1 MAIKTMKDL
10 DNLDI
15 ANHEFT
21 GDELGALL
29 LESVRQAKSGQGV
42 TRQVATNP
50 ATNPAIE
57 ARQNV
62 GLSQRDFA
70 EILGVS
76 VRTLQAWEQG
86 KRNPSKAASVLLKI
100 AKAEPQTLL
109 RAVH

>member
-10 DNLDI
+10 DDVDL
-15 ANHEFT
+15 ANHDFT

-29 LESVRQAKSGQGV
+29 LESIRQAKAGQGV
-42 TRQVATNP
+42 VREQTVVNE
-50 ATNPAIE
+50 AIE

-62 GLSQRDFA
+62 GLSQQEFA

-86 KRNPSKAASVLLKI
+86 KRHPSKAASVLLKI
-100 AKAEPQTLL
+100 AKVEPKVLL
-109 RAVH
+109 RVAH

>member
-10 DNLDI
+10 DNVDL
-15 ANHEFT
+15 ANHKFT

-29 LESVRQAKSGQGV
+29 LESIRQAKAGQGLV
-42 TRQVATNP
+42 REQTVVNE
-50 ATNPAIE
+50 AIE

-62 GLSQRDFA
+62 GLSQREFA

-86 KRNPSKAASVLLKI
+86 KRHPSKAASVLLKI
-100 AKAEPQTLL
+100 AKVEPKVLL
-109 RAVH
+109 RVAH

>member
-1 MAIKTMKDL
+1 MKDL
-10 DNLDI
+10 DTINL

-29 LESVRQAKSGQGV
+29 LESVRQAKAGQGV
-42 TRQVATNP
+42 VRREQPIVNE
-50 ATNPAIE
+50 AIE

-62 GLSQRDFA
+62 GLSQREFA

-86 KRNPSKAASVLLKI
+86 KRYPSKAASVLLKI
-100 AKAEPQTLL
+100 AKVEPQVLL
-109 RAVH
+109 RVAH

>member
-10 DNLDI
+10 DNVDL
-15 ANHEFT
+15 ANHNFT

-29 LESVRQAKSGQGV
+29 LESIRQAKAGQGV
-42 TRQVATNP
+42 VRAQTVVNE
-50 ATNPAIE
+50 AIE

-62 GLSQRDFA
+62 GLSQREFA

-86 KRNPSKAASVLLKI
+86 KRHPSKAASVLLKI
-100 AKAEPQTLL
+100 ARVEPKVLL
-109 RAVH
+109 RVTH

>member
-1 MAIKTMKDL
+1 MKDL
-10 DNLDI
+10 DTINL

-29 LESVRQAKSGQGV
+29 LLESVRQAKAGQGV
-42 TRQVATNP
+42 VREQPVVNE
-50 ATNPAIE
+50 AIE

-62 GLSQRDFA
+62 GLSQREFA

-86 KRNPSKAASVLLKI
+86 KRYPSKAASVLLKI
-100 AKAEPQTLL
+100 AKVEPQVLL
-109 RAVH
+109 RVAH

>member
-1 MAIKTMKDL
+1 MAIKTMNDL
-10 DNLDI
+10 DNIDLAD
-15 ANHEFT
+15 HEFT

-29 LESVRQAKSGQGV
+29 LESIRQAKAGQGV
-42 TRQVATNP
+42 VREQAFVNEAV
-50 ATNPAIE
+50 E

-62 GLSQRDFA
+62 GLSQQEFA

-100 AKAEPQTLL
+100 AKVEPKVLL
-109 RAVH
+109 RVAH

>member
-1 MAIKTMKDL
+1 MAVTSMKDL
-10 DNLDI
+10 DQIDI

-21 GDELGALL
+21 GEELGALL
-29 LESVRQAKSGQGV
+29 LESVRQAKAGQGI
-42 TRQVATNP
+42 TRQPTTASNP
-50 ATNPAIE
+50 ALE
-57 ARQNV
+57 ARQQV

-86 KRNPSKAASVLLKI
+86 KRNPSKGASVLLKI

-109 RAVH
+109 RAVY

>member
-1 MAIKTMKDL
+1 MAIKSMKDL
-10 DNLDI
+10 DTINL

-29 LESVRQAKSGQGV
+29 LESVRQAKAGQGV
-42 TRQVATNP
+42 VREQPIVNE
-50 ATNPAIE
+50 AIE

-62 GLSQRDFA
+62 GLSQREFA

-86 KRNPSKAASVLLKI
+86 KRYQSKAASVLLKI
-100 AKAEPQTLL
+100 AKVEPQVLL
-109 RAVH
+109 CVAH

>member
-10 DNLDI
+10 DNVDL
-15 ANHEFT
+15 ANYNFT

-29 LESVRQAKSGQGV
+29 LESIRQAKAGQGV
-42 TRQVATNP
+42 VREQTVVNE
-50 ATNPAIE
+50 AIE

-62 GLSQRDFA
+62 GLSQQEFA

-86 KRNPSKAASVLLKI
+86 KRHPSKAASVLLKI
-100 AKAEPQTLL
+100 AKVEPKVLL
-109 RAVH
+109 RVSH

>member
-1 MAIKTMKDL
+1 MAIKTMNDL
-10 DNLDI
+10 DNIDLAD
-15 ANHEFT
+15 HEFT

-29 LESVRQAKSGQGV
+29 LESFRQAKAGQGV
-42 TRQVATNP
+42 VREQTAVNEAV
-50 ATNPAIE
+50 E

-62 GLSQRDFA
+62 GLSQQEFA

-100 AKAEPQTLL
+100 AKVEPKVLL
-109 RAVH
+109 RVAH

>member
-1 MAIKTMKDL
+1 MAIKTMKAL
-10 DNLDI
+10 DNVDL

-29 LESVRQAKSGQGV
+29 LESIRQAKAGRGVVRGQTV
-42 TRQVATNP
+42 VNE
-50 ATNPAIE
+50 AIE

-62 GLSQRDFA
+62 GLSQREFA

-86 KRNPSKAASVLLKI
+86 KRHPSKAASVLLKI
-100 AKAEPQTLL
+100 AKVEPKVLL
-109 RAVH
+109 RVTH

>member
-1 MAIKTMKDL
+1 MAIKTMNDL
-10 DNLDI
+10 DNIDLAD
-15 ANHEFT
+15 HEFT

-29 LESVRQAKSGQGV
+29 LESIRQAKAGQGV
-42 TRQVATNP
+42 VREQTAVNEAV
-50 ATNPAIE
+50 E

-62 GLSQRDFA
+62 GLSQQEFA

-100 AKAEPQTLL
+100 AKVEPKVLL
-109 RAVH
+109 RVAH

>member
-1 MAIKTMKDL
+1 MNDL
-10 DNLDI
+10 DNIDLAD
-15 ANHEFT
+15 HEFT

-29 LESVRQAKSGQGV
+29 LESIRQAKAGQGV
-42 TRQVATNP
+42 VREQTALNEAV
-50 ATNPAIE
+50 E

-62 GLSQRDFA
+62 GLSQQEFA

-100 AKAEPQTLL
+100 AKVEPKVLL
-109 RAVH
+109 RVAH

>member
-1 MAIKTMKDL
+1 MAIKTMNDL
-10 DNLDI
+10 DNVDLPD
-15 ANHEFT
+15 HEFT

-29 LESVRQAKSGQGV
+29 LESIRQAKAGQGV
-42 TRQVATNP
+42 VREQTAVNE
-50 ATNPAIE
+50 AIE

-62 GLSQRDFA
+62 GLSQQEFA

-100 AKAEPQTLL
+100 AKVEPKVLL
-109 RAVH
+109 RVAH

>member
-1 MAIKTMKDL
+1 MAIKTMNDL
-10 DNLDI
+10 DNIDLAD
-15 ANHEFT
+15 HEFT

-29 LESVRQAKSGQGV
+29 LESIRQAKAGQGV
-42 TRQVATNP
+42 VREQTALNEAV
-50 ATNPAIE
+50 E

-62 GLSQRDFA
+62 GLSQQEFA

-100 AKAEPQTLL
+100 AKVEPKVLL
-109 RAVH
+109 RVAH

>member
-1 MAIKTMKDL
+1 MAIKSMKDL
-10 DNLDI
+10 DTINL

-29 LESVRQAKSGQGV
+29 LESIRQAKAGQGV
-42 TRQVATNP
+42 VREQPVVNE
-50 ATNPAIE
+50 AIE

-62 GLSQRDFA
+62 GLSQREFA

-86 KRNPSKAASVLLKI
+86 KRYASKAASVLLKI
-100 AKAEPQTLL
+100 AKVEPKVLL
-109 RAVH
+109 RVAH

>member
-1 MAIKTMKDL
+1 MAIKSMKDL
-10 DNLDI
+10 DTINL

-29 LESVRQAKSGQGV
+29 LESVRQAKAGQGV
-42 TRQVATNP
+42 VREQPVVNE
-50 ATNPAIE
+50 AIE

-62 GLSQRDFA
+62 GLSQREFA

-86 KRNPSKAASVLLKI
+86 KRYPLKAAIVLLKI
-100 AKAEPQTLL
+100 AKVEPQVLL
-109 RAVH
+109 RVAH

>member
-1 MAIKTMKDL
+1 MAIKTMNDL
-10 DNLDI
+10 DNVDLAD
-15 ANHEFT
+15 HEFT

-29 LESVRQAKSGQGV
+29 LESIRQAKAGQGV
-42 TRQVATNP
+42 VREQTFVNE
-50 ATNPAIE
+50 AIE

-62 GLSQRDFA
+62 GLSQQEFA

-100 AKAEPQTLL
+100 AKVEPKVLL
-109 RAVH
+109 RVAH

>member
-10 DNLDI
+10 DNVDL
-15 ANHEFT
+15 ANYNFT

-29 LESVRQAKSGQGV
+29 LESIRQAKAGQGV
-42 TRQVATNP
+42 VREQTVVNE
-50 ATNPAIE
+50 AIE

-62 GLSQRDFA
+62 GLSQQEFA

-86 KRNPSKAASVLLKI
+86 KRHPSKAASVLLKI
-100 AKAEPQTLL
+100 AKVEPKVLL
-109 RAVH
+109 RVAH

>member
-1 MAIKTMKDL
+1 MNDL
-10 DNLDI
+10 DNIDLAD
-15 ANHEFT
+15 HEFT

-29 LESVRQAKSGQGV
+29 LESIRQAKAEQGV
-42 TRQVATNP
+42 VREQTAVNEAV
-50 ATNPAIE
+50 E

-62 GLSQRDFA
+62 GLSQQEFA

-100 AKAEPQTLL
+100 AKVEPKVLL
-109 RAVH
+109 RVAH